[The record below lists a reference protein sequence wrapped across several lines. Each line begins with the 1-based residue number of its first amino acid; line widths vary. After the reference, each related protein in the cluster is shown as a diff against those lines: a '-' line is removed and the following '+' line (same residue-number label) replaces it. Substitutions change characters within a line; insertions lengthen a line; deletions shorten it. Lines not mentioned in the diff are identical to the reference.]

1 MRITHLYTD
10 PEQLSSSKTK
20 KAKCEDKSNGKIIKH
35 CCMKILLCIH
45 NYVNS
50 CSNLMLNE

>member
-20 KAKCEDKSNGKIIKH
+20 KAKVKDKRNGKTIKH
-35 CCMKILLCIH
+35 YCMFILRKYYCM
-45 NYVNS
+45 YVT
-50 CSNLMLNE
+50 MLIAVQ